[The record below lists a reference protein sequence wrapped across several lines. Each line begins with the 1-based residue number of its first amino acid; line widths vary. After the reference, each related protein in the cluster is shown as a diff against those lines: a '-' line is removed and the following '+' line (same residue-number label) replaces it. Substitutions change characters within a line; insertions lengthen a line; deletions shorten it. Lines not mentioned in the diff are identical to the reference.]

1 MCGTRVRRVRP
12 LLQLSLCMSSKST
25 TVLTLNNK
33 LHVQASGHLSWGGHG
48 RGCNRSPLIISNTAV
63 AQRLKTKAQLRKEL
77 WGWSKPPPPL
87 CAEMEDEK
95 TLDSDCI
102 CDFSPLN
109 LHPASVSPASA
120 SSFFFF
126 FYAILFSLLLL
137 YHPSASSPFVSLSAE
152 LLRNVQFAIWTS
164 LEMVFKLSPATL
176 TYNQKRRTVGNFTVS
191 SLPIKMDCCVT
202 LTVHTAG
209 KKRNYWWLLSTRT
222 SLTPPVSQHYTVS
235 ERFSPS
241 PGRKPLRKTK
251 GWLRSRQAVVLAP
264 PPSAFISPS

>member
-1 MCGTRVRRVRP
+1 MGG
-12 LLQLSLCMSSKST
+12 Q
-25 TVLTLNNK
+25 
-33 LHVQASGHLSWGGHG
+33 WGGG
-48 RGCNRSPLIISNTAV
+48 GCNRSPLIISNTAV

-77 WGWSKPPPPL
+77 WGWSKPPPL

-109 LHPASVSPASA
+109 LHPASVSPAGA

-126 FYAILFSLLLL
+126 AILFSLLLL

-152 LLRNVQFAIWTS
+152 LLRKCATCNLDFRLRWFS
-164 LEMVFKLSPATL
+164 NSSPATL

-202 LTVHTAG
+202 LTVHTLLG
-209 KKRNYWWLLSTRT
+209 KKNKLLITPKHTNQSHPTSITARHSNRAVFSVTRQET
-222 SLTPPVSQHYTVS
+222 S
-235 ERFSPS
+235 EEND
-241 PGRKPLRKTK
+241 

-264 PPSAFISPS
+264 PPCAFISPS